1 MHPDLRLTI
10 IRMEKE
16 HTTSC
21 VRRPT
26 DCTQA
31 FHEIGITF
39 SGLRVHEPLMI
50 YEVDFL
56 KFLINSWLSRPC
68 NWMRD
73 IYTLLWKLFVHIFVL
88 ITSLV
93 AGKLLRKRG
102 PTFHCNFSGPW
113 AQHCWSSLPCIFL
126 QNLCSLPCWKICD
139 KCRVHRPP
147 GCKVSEEGTF
157 GLYFISCMD
166 ENGVVNLEILDNH
179 DLARDHALGWPVDGV
194 GNAKS
199 FSRSIWLCRF
209 DSPCGYRVML
219 ESHFIHTCWVH
230 LT

>member
-1 MHPDLRLTI
+1 MSLQHKGEQRNSSALVEFCTRVSSVVLRLSWGCGSIEGREEVNDERVASLYKETNWEVKEQRPEGLQI
-10 IRMEKE
+10 APRYHVTWIMFKNRNLPSASRPSVNDHSHGKE
-16 HTTSC
+16 HATSC

-26 DCTQA
+26 DCTQT

-113 AQHCWSSLPCIFL
+113 ARL
-126 QNLCSLPCWKICD
+126 N
-139 KCRVHRPP
+139 
-147 GCKVSEEGTF
+147 
-157 GLYFISCMD
+157 IS
-166 ENGVVNLEILDNH
+166 
-179 DLARDHALGWPVDGV
+179 ALLIVTPMHFS
-194 GNAKS
+194 AKS
-199 FSRSIWLCRF
+199 MQSA
-209 DSPCGYRVML
+209 ML
-219 ESHFIHTCWVH
+219 KDLW
-230 LT
+230 